1 MRKVAQAAFCLLVT
15 ALAAPYAWATTAVER
30 TEGELIQEAQVIV
43 TGRCVSLQPTWIDRD
58 LVTLAT
64 IEVTETLKGAPVSQ
78 VTVVLPG
85 GIDTNRPVPV
95 AMTFP
100 AAPEIFMAENVL
112 LFLVAEDRVQN
123 GYAVAGFSQ
132 GKLTVVE
139 DPKGKRVATQNLS
152 SLNLQNRQGAITRGA
167 TKAISIDALR
177 QKIKESNNAQ

>member
-1 MRKVAQAAFCLLVT
+1 MRNVVRTAACVLVAVMAM
-15 ALAAPYAWATTAVER
+15 PAWATTAVER
-30 TEGELIQEAQVIV
+30 TEGDLIREASVIV

-64 IEVTETLKGAPVSQ
+64 IEVTETLKGNPVSQ

-112 LFLVAEDRVQN
+112 LFLTAEDRVVN
-123 GYAVAGFSQ
+123 GFAVAGFSQ
-132 GKLTVVE
+132 GKFTVVE
-139 DPKGKRVATQNLS
+139 DAQGKSVATQNLS
-152 SLNLQNRQGAITRGA
+152 SLNLQGRKGGITRGT
-167 TKAISIDALR
+167 TKAISLDALR
-177 QKIKESNNAQ
+177 HKIKESNHAQ

>member
-1 MRKVAQAAFCLLVT
+1 MRKVAQAAFCLLAA
-15 ALAAPYAWATTAVER
+15 ALVAPSAWATTAVER

-43 TGRCVSLQPTWIDRD
+43 TGRCIKLQPTWIERD

-64 IEVTETLKGAPVSQ
+64 IEVSEVLKGNPGA
-78 VTVVLPG
+78 TIEVVLPG

-112 LFLVAEDRVQN
+112 LFLIAEDRVVN
-123 GYAVAGFSQ
+123 GFAVAGFSQ

-139 DPKGKRVATQNLS
+139 DAQGKSIATQNLS
-152 SLNLQNRQGAITRGA
+152 SLNLQNKQGGITRGT
-167 TKAISIDALR
+167 TKAISLDALR
-177 QKIKESNNAQ
+177 HKIKESNHAQ

>member
-1 MRKVAQAAFCLLVT
+1 MRNVVRTAACVLVA
-15 ALAAPYAWATTAVER
+15 ALAVPAVWATTAVER
-30 TEGELIQEAQVIV
+30 TEGDLIQEAVVIV
-43 TGRCVSLQPTWIDRD
+43 TGRCVGLKPTWIDRD

-64 IEVTETLKGAPVSQ
+64 IEVTETLKGNPVSQ

-112 LFLVAEDRVQN
+112 LFLTAEDRVQN

-132 GKLTVVE
+132 GKFTVVE
-139 DPKGKRVATQNLS
+139 DAQGKSVATQNLS
-152 SLNLQNRQGAITRGA
+152 SLNLQNRKGGITRGA
-167 TKAISIDALR
+167 TKAISIEALR